1 MYLVQ
6 GEAAGGGAAPKQL
19 LADGSYQAC
28 HGDSP
33 LLSSDKLGLGIDL
46 PLSRLVSGSPFAFTS
61 SAFFFLFAVKKKRKE
76 RKENTSWCP
85 AQPSPVLGEKKRRKA
100 SIRSETLT

>member
-6 GEAAGGGAAPKQL
+6 GETAGGGAAPKQL

-61 SAFFFLFAVKKKRKE
+61 SAFFFFLLSRRKE
-76 RKENTSWCP
+76 KKGKKILVG
-85 AQPSPVLGEKKRRKA
+85 AQPSPARY
-100 SIRSETLT
+100 